1 MNRRLLFVSLFLFA
15 LFALFTLAVRS
26 ADVQSIGPLGSCV
39 GLSSLNA
46 AFHRLTG
53 VHLFLYTLTDV
64 LSLVPFGVVLSF
76 ALLGL
81 SQWMKRRSL
90 LKVDGDILLL
100 GGFYLAVFAFFV
112 LFERFPVNFRPVLI
126 DGALEASY
134 PSSTTLLV
142 LCVLPTAVM
151 QLQRRIP
158 SPALRR
164 FVSACL
170 TVLALFMLAAR
181 LLSGVHWLTDILAGV
196 LLSGAL
202 VSAYSAALA
211 AR

>member
-15 LFALFTLAVRS
+15 LFALFTLAVLS
-26 ADVQSIGPLGSCV
+26 ADVQSAGPLNSPV
-39 GLSSLNA
+39 GFASLNL

-53 VHLFLYTLTDV
+53 VHLSLYTLTDA
-64 LSLVPFGVVLSF
+64 LSLVPLGVVLCF

-81 SQWMKRRSL
+81 FQWIRRRSL
-90 LKVDGDILLL
+90 LKVDRDILLL
-100 GGFYLAVFAFFV
+100 GGFYLAVFAFFL

-142 LCVLPTAVM
+142 LCVLPTAVL

-164 FVSACL
+164 FACTCL
-170 TVLALFMLAAR
+170 SVLALFMLAAR
-181 LLSGVHWLTDILAGV
+181 LLSGVHWLTDILAGI

-202 VSAYSAALA
+202 VTAYSACLA